1 MSIRFIAIVAALAAA
16 LFLSACDVTQ
26 FGTAKAASKAETGG
40 AAETPAEGPHGG
52 RLLKDGD
59 FSVEVTIFED
69 NVPPEFRIYA
79 YQGGEP
85 VDLKQVDLEVELE
98 RLGGRVDRF
107 DFKPKNDYLLGD
119 GVVTEPHS
127 FEVMVAAE
135 YEGNTYRWEYSSY
148 EGRVSIGAEAA
159 KRAGITTT
167 LAGPGTI
174 RETVK
179 LYGNIVPDPSRV
191 RRVGA
196 RFPGVVVAVDK
207 AVGDTVAKGERLAS
221 VEANDSLRRY
231 AVTSPI
237 AGVVTERRVEPGEM
251 AGTEPLLTVADYDEV
266 WAELQVFPGHA
277 QRVQV
282 GQPVVVGASDD
293 PQAKTTVSYRAP
305 RAAGNGQSTVARAV
319 LANRQGHWTPG
330 HFVQATVEITER
342 EVPIAVER
350 RALQTFRDWDVVF
363 IKVGEAYQVRPLEL
377 GAGDGEYVEVI
388 SGLKPD
394 ERYVVDNSYLI
405 KADIEKFGAVHGH

>member
-1 MSIRFIAIVAALAAA
+1 MNIRLLAALMAA
-16 LFLSACDVTQ
+16 LFLSACDATQ
-26 FGTAKAASKAETGG
+26 SGTAKAASEAE
-40 AAETPAEGPHGG
+40 AKSASDAPAEGPHGG
-52 RLLKDGD
+52 RLLEDGD
-59 FSVEVTIFED
+59 FALEITIFED
-69 NVPPEFRIYA
+69 NVPPEFRVYA
-79 YQGGEP
+79 YHNGEAVNLES
-85 VDLKQVDLEVELE
+85 VDLDIELE
-98 RLGGRVDRF
+98 RLGGRVDAF
-107 DFKPKNDYLLGD
+107 NFKPKNDYLLGD

-127 FEVMVAAE
+127 FEVMIAAE
-135 YEGNTYRWEYSSY
+135 YAGKAYRWQYSSY

-159 KRAGITTT
+159 QTAGIATA

-174 RETVK
+174 RETVT
-179 LYGNIVPDPSRV
+179 LYGNIVPDPRRV
-191 RRVGA
+191 RHVAG

-207 AVGDTVAKGERLAS
+207 DVGDTVAKGERLAS
-221 VEANDSLRRY
+221 IEANDSLRRY

-237 AGVVTERRVEPGEM
+237 AGVVTERMVEPGEM
-251 AGTEPLLTVADYDEV
+251 ASNEPLLTVADYDEV

-282 GQPVVVGASDD
+282 GQPVVVGTNGD

-305 RAAGNGQSTVARAV
+305 GATGEGQSTVARAV

-342 EVPIAVER
+342 EVPIAIER

-405 KADIEKFGAVHGH
+405 KADIEKSGAVHGH